1 MMRKRSGL
9 ITAYNGIFCGD
20 LLLLR
25 LPKKIISFNSNHF
38 SPNVL
43 RIYTYTPMTVYNIE
57 SFQFWAQLENLI
69 FRFWVDTREYIALC
83 LTCCAD
89 ELDEVLLAGLALVKG
104 TCQGSET
111 KKHQSGLNYLLL
123 QNASVVLYSLYFSG
137 FNKVGAGVY
146 TYTCTGWPGC
156 SLWGDSNSLCSVPP
170 VVS

>member
-9 ITAYNGIFCGD
+9 IMAYNGIFCGD

-43 RIYTYTPMTVYNIE
+43 RIYTYTPMTVCSIE

-69 FRFWVDTREYIALC
+69 FRFWVDTKEYIALC

-104 TCQGSET
+104 TCEGSET
-111 KKHQSGLNYLLL
+111 KKHQSGLSYLLL
-123 QNASVVLYSLYFSG
+123 QNASVSIIFST
-137 FNKVGAGVY
+137 FLWFYKVGVGCVY
-146 TYTCTGWPGC
+146 LHMYW
-156 SLWGDSNSLCSVPP
+156 
-170 VVS
+170 VVWL